1 MPSGSSTVRS
11 RTSTLRFPRPRRRE
25 RPPGP
30 VKVAWAR
37 NLAEAELIEGLLAA
51 EGIPCLIQRT
61 AAADVPDFLAAGPR
75 NILVPASA
83 AEQAAEIL
91 DRGDGLELPGE

>member
-1 MPSGSSTVRS
+1 MRLG
-11 RTSTLRFPRPRRRE
+11 RRRRRDRE
-25 RPPGP
+25 PAP

-37 NLAEAELIEGLLAA
+37 NLAEAELIEGLLGA

-83 AEQAAEIL
+83 AEKASEIL
-91 DRGDGLELPGE
+91 DRGEGLELPGE

>member
-1 MPSGSSTVRS
+1 MRLGRRKGRDREPS
-11 RTSTLRFPRPRRRE
+11 
-25 RPPGP
+25 P

-91 DRGDGLELPGE
+91 DRGEGLELPGE

>member
-1 MPSGSSTVRS
+1 M
-11 RTSTLRFPRPRRRE
+11 
-25 RPPGP
+25 
-30 VKVAWAR
+30 KVAWAR

-83 AEQAAEIL
+83 AEKAAEVL
-91 DRGDGLELPGE
+91 GQGEDVELPGE

>member
-1 MPSGSSTVRS
+1 M
-11 RTSTLRFPRPRRRE
+11 RFGRRKDRE
-25 RPPGP
+25 REPKP

-37 NLAEAELIEGLLAA
+37 NLAEAEMIEGLLAA

-75 NILVPASA
+75 NILVPAAA
-83 AEQAAEIL
+83 AEKANEIL
-91 DRGDGLELPGE
+91 SPGEGVELPGE

>member
-1 MPSGSSTVRS
+1 M
-11 RTSTLRFPRPRRRE
+11 
-25 RPPGP
+25 
-30 VKVAWAR
+30 KIAWAR

-83 AEQAAEIL
+83 AEKAAEIL
-91 DRGDGLELPGE
+91 DGGEDLELPGE

>member
-1 MPSGSSTVRS
+1 MRLGRWS
-11 RTSTLRFPRPRRRE
+11 RRE
-25 RPPGP
+25 RPPAP
-30 VKVAWAR
+30 VKVTWAR
-37 NLAEAELIEGLLAA
+37 NLAEAELIEGLLDS

-83 AEQAAEIL
+83 AEKAREIL
-91 DRGDGLELPGE
+91 GRGEGVGLPGE

>member
-1 MPSGSSTVRS
+1 M
-11 RTSTLRFPRPRRRE
+11 RFGRRKERE
-25 RPPGP
+25 REPKP

-37 NLAEAELIEGLLAA
+37 NLAEAEMIEGLLAA

-75 NILVPASA
+75 NILVPPSA
-83 AEQAAEIL
+83 AEQAAQIL
-91 DRGDGLELPGE
+91 GEGEEFELPGE

>member
-1 MPSGSSTVRS
+1 MKLGRWS
-11 RTSTLRFPRPRRRE
+11 RRE
-25 RPPGP
+25 RPPAP

-37 NLAEAELIEGLLAA
+37 NLAEAELIEGLLDS

-75 NILVPASA
+75 KPMFPSTISPAIRTAIASGA
-83 AEQAAEIL
+83 PAETPAKM
-91 DRGDGLELPGE
+91 PS

>member
-1 MPSGSSTVRS
+1 M
-11 RTSTLRFPRPRRRE
+11 RFPRFRRRE
-25 RPPGP
+25 REPAP

-37 NLAEAELIEGLLAA
+37 NLAEAELIEGLLGA

-61 AAADVPDFLAAGPR
+61 AGADVPDFLAAGPR

-83 AEQAAEIL
+83 ADEAAQIL
-91 DRGDGLELPGE
+91 ERGEDLELPGE

>member
-1 MPSGSSTVRS
+1 M
-11 RTSTLRFPRPRRRE
+11 RFGRRKERE
-25 RPPGP
+25 REPKP

-37 NLAEAELIEGLLAA
+37 NLAEAEMIEGLLAA

-75 NILVPASA
+75 NILVPAAA
-83 AEQAAEIL
+83 AEKAAEVL
-91 DRGDGLELPGE
+91 GGGEEVELPGE

>member
-1 MPSGSSTVRS
+1 M
-11 RTSTLRFPRPRRRE
+11 RFPSFRRRE
-25 RPPGP
+25 REPAP

-37 NLAEAELIEGLLAA
+37 NLAEAEMIEGILNA

-83 AEQAAEIL
+83 AEGAVRIL
-91 DRGDGLELPGE
+91 ERGEGVELPGE